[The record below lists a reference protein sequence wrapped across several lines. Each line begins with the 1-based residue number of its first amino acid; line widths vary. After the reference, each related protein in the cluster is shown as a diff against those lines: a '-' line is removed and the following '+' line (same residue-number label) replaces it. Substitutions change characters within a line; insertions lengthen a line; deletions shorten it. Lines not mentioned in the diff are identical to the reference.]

1 MDQNPSLSI
10 RKVDSRT
17 VGRRGHV
24 QLLIAESLTTEAPA
38 AESLT
43 TEAPAAESLTAE
55 ALNAG
60 FSPPMRRSRRTG

>member
-1 MDQNPSLSI
+1 MDQNPCLSI
-10 RKVDSRT
+10 RKVDSRS

-24 QLLIAESLTTEAPA
+24 QLLI